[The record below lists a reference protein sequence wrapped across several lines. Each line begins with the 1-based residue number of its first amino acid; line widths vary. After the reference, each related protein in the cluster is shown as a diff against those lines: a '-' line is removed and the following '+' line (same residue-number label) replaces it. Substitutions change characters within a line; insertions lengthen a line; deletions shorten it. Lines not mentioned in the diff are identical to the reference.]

1 MRKEE
6 INEVIVHHFKKIN
19 KYFHK
24 VMDGFE
30 MGKIIKFRTEIKK
43 LKAFLHLVNME
54 SEDGL
59 SFHISKR
66 MKTLYGYLG
75 IIQNF
80 EQLKKTNEYTKDYP
94 QNDPFCFVV
103 MIEKK
108 LDYWKKLSKEFVA
121 EDYDFID
128 DKEKILA
135 MMPDKLTKKSIKKFI
150 HYTLYELNTI
160 NGRLDDV
167 ALDNTRKFIE
177 DIYFNYEYIK
187 PYITDQQINL
197 FDKEELVE
205 FLRLF
210 NDYRDKCMA
219 IALLQT
225 LSTTMFNKE
234 GQNILQEIE
243 NDWLHKKQEI
253 KNLISDKFKG
263 THVTVN
269 TLNEFDYADS

>member
-1 MRKEE
+1 M
-6 INEVIVHHFKKIN
+6 
-19 KYFHK
+19 
-24 VMDGFE
+24 
-30 MGKIIKFRTEIKK
+30 T
-43 LKAFLHLVNME
+43 FLSVCPASWL
-54 SEDGL
+54 
-59 SFHISKR
+59 
-66 MKTLYGYLG
+66 
-75 IIQNF
+75 
-80 EQLKKTNEYTKDYP
+80 
-94 QNDPFCFVV
+94 
-103 MIEKK
+103 
-108 LDYWKKLSKEFVA
+108 
-121 EDYDFID
+121 
-128 DKEKILA
+128 
-135 MMPDKLTKKSIKKFI
+135 KFI